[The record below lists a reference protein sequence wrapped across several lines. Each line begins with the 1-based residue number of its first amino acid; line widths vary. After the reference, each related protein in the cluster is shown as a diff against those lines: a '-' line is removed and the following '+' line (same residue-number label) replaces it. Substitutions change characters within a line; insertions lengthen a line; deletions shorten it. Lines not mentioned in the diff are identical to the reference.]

1 MAQGLGLEVTAEG
14 VEEPAA
20 IEYLVAHGC
29 DHAQGYAVSRPF
41 PAEELLGWIGGG
53 ATGAVCSQAACA
65 HVPEVFSTAASGG
78 LAAPS
83 SFSSAMI
90 GAAARKQSM
99 PTGMPQ

>member
-41 PAEELLGWIGGG
+41 PAEELLGWIGGRNR
-53 ATGAVCSQAACA
+53 C
-65 HVPEVFSTAASGG
+65 G
-78 LAAPS
+78 L
-83 SFSSAMI
+83 
-90 GAAARKQSM
+90 
-99 PTGMPQ
+99 